1 MQATQTWRH
10 THPGTMIAAV
20 AVVLLLT
27 IALVYVTF
35 ESGGERVSGSNTSAI
50 GDHAVDR
57 ATFLEQNLVQIP
69 YTPPRVL
76 SAEEIA
82 YWDAFWEANA
92 PVRPSAAYVA
102 GPHEVAGGN
111 EGAIAAPAADPALN
125 WTRSVDQG
133 EGYIG
138 GLTEFEYGSDGST
151 DPAAAPTTEYPTDPY
166 DGGFTDH

>member
-1 MQATQTWRH
+1 MQAAQTWRH

-27 IALVYVTF
+27 MALVYVSF
-35 ESGGERVSGSNTSAI
+35 ESRGESVSGSNTSAL

-57 ATFLEQNLVQIP
+57 ATFLEQNMIQIP

-82 YWDAFWEANA
+82 FWEANTV
-92 PVRPSAAYVA
+92 VRPSAAYVA

-111 EGAIAAPAADPALN
+111 EGTMAAPAADPALD
-125 WTRSVDQG
+125 WTRPVGQG
-133 EGYIG
+133 EGYVG
-138 GLTEFEYGSDGST
+138 GFTEYEYGSDGST
-151 DPAAAPTTEYPTDPY
+151 DSSTVPVPEYTADPY
-166 DGGFTDH
+166 NGSLTEH

>member
-27 IALVYVTF
+27 MALVYVSF
-35 ESGGERVSGSNTSAI
+35 ESRGESVSGSNTSEL

-57 ATFLEQNLVQIP
+57 ATFLEQNLIQIP

-82 YWDAFWEANA
+82 FWEANTLQQ
-92 PVRPSAAYVA
+92 PSAAYVA
-102 GPHEVAGGN
+102 GPHQVAGGN
-111 EGAIAAPAADPALN
+111 EGALAAPSADP
-125 WTRSVDQG
+125 V
-133 EGYIG
+133 
-138 GLTEFEYGSDGST
+138 
-151 DPAAAPTTEYPTDPY
+151 TEYTADPY
-166 DGGFTDH
+166 AEGFTEH